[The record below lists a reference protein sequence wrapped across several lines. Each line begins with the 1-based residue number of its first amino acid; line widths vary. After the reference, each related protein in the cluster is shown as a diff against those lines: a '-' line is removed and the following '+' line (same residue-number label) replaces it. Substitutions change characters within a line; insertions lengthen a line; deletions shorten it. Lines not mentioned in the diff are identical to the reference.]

1 MSIIKFILIFMGRF
15 MRVYWLLHGL
25 ERELDTKLVLRRWAR
40 SRPVRFLC
48 QELLEVLRTQDD
60 KNRTLQHHPESHIK
74 VSKIKKMVTN

>member
-48 QELLEVLRTQDD
+48 QELEVLRTQDD